1 MGDDVTAATK
11 QLAKAAA
18 LAAECVS
25 EAKTAKPGPVTETLL
40 SNLPPLLQLTTD
52 ELKTIDGASVVA
64 AVEAFSAS
72 ASGSLRR
79 CLAAARAQLLLQRL
93 SGSGGSGDN
102 TAKAVALVVGGGL
115 DRCHVTVDNCEE
127 ARRFL
132 AVDVPLHGGGKAKF
146 DEELAAWVALCR
158 AKFPRSKA
166 FGTPVR
172 PVAGDDAAHGPADGD

>member
-93 SGSGGSGDN
+93 SGRGGSGDN

-127 ARRFL
+127 ARRFS
-132 AVDVPLHGGGKAKF
+132 VDVPRGGGKAKF
-146 DEELAAWVALCR
+146 DESSPPGWPSAGPSSRAAGLRDAR
-158 AKFPRSKA
+158 A
-166 FGTPVR
+166 
-172 PVAGDDAAHGPADGD
+172 AGRR